1 MRVLFSSRGEAMTER
16 ERKRRF
22 KLALKWAREAWADHQ
37 QKRTDKSLGGLC
49 IAAMAVWA
57 RAHDHDSCAL
67 MADLFRDV
75 CLEIGEEVE

>member
-1 MRVLFSSRGEAMTER
+1 MTER

-37 QKRTDKSLGGLC
+37 QELTDESMGGMC

-57 RAHDHDSCAL
+57 RAYDDKSGDEMIEFL
-67 MADLFRDV
+67 TEV
-75 CLEIGEEVE
+75 CREIGEDVE